1 MSTTATDGP
10 RMTIGYIGLGHLG
23 NYLAAS
29 LQRAGHQLVINDL
42 TGRWVL
48 GLSKTVQRGQTLL
61 LS

>member
-1 MSTTATDGP
+1 
-10 RMTIGYIGLGHLG
+10 MTIGYIGLGHLG